1 MKKISKP
8 YLAGKEFL
16 VMRKLWNDDWMFVN
30 LPLGSTYEDMKKAAL
45 CPVTLPH
52 DWLIADTDHLY
63 ASGDGWYVK
72 TLVNEGLDD
81 CVLLDF
87 DGVYMDADVLLNG
100 EILCTHRY
108 GYTPFFVDLSGRLRP
123 GENEIAVHIRHQSPN
138 SRWYSGAGIY
148 RSVRLLSLPRR
159 HMVPDGFQVNTVRSG
174 ENWILTVEAEIAG
187 AGEELPEVTLC
198 SVSGK
203 ILAAGRMEKR
213 PSGAALSLN
222 AAEVQPW
229 SIQNPVLY
237 HLELTLGTQKE
248 VMNIGFRETEFTPDR
263 GFFLNGEHVKLHGVC
278 LHHDLGA
285 LGAAF
290 NVDAALRQL
299 QVMMDMGANAIRTSH
314 NPPAR
319 ELLEL
324 CDHMGLLVMDEL
336 YDMWEL
342 PKTDY
347 DNARFFPE
355 TYPQDVAAWVR
366 RDRCHPSVILWS
378 IGNEIYDMQASN
390 RGQMWTRLLMEEVRR
405 HDTRHAPVTF
415 ASNYMPWEG
424 AQKCADIVKLP
435 GYNYAEKYYAAHH
448 EQHPDWVIFGSETG
462 SLLASRGVYHFP
474 MKEDILSDEDL
485 QCSALLNSNTS
496 WGAKDIRRLLVDD
509 LNTPY
514 SLGQFIWSGIDYI
527 GEPTPYH
534 TRSCYFGQTDTACFP
549 KDAYYFYQAMWT
561 DRPMI
566 HIGVYWDWNE
576 GQMIDV
582 PVMTNGAWAELFLN
596 GRTLG
601 KKKVNRR
608 DPEACLPIWR
618 VPYEKGELKA
628 IAYDEAGAVLCQTV
642 RASFAEA
649 ERLTIEQ
656 KEILSQGDVAFLTV
670 SALDAAG
677 SPVENAVNR
686 VNVQIDGPG
695 VLLGVDN
702 GDSTDRDGYKTF
714 SRRLFSGKLLM
725 MIGTRVEG
733 IIRVTVTSPGLKPA
747 ETLLKVKE
755 VWEDYPMFHDLCKKE
770 KTYDGLFIRKI
781 RLKALSSTV
790 LTPEHPSVSVEANV
804 LPENAFDQPLSFRVV
819 NAQGV
824 EMPFAKVER
833 AGNRITV
840 TALGDGSAYLRA
852 AANNGY
858 PHARVLS
865 SLEITASGFGP
876 VGLNPYHFVSASLCD
891 IRVGDIGAGNEQGV
905 AFARDGESAAGFTNV
920 DFGPAGS
927 DEITLPIFALND
939 DLYRLKLWD
948 GVPGQGGRLI
958 AELPYQK
965 KSIWNT
971 YQPETWRL
979 PEALRGVHTLSFS
992 LDCKIHLKGFS
1003 FTRQSRALRYNR
1015 AGEADQLY
1023 GDSFIKEGNAVRGIG
1038 NNVTLLFRSMDFGN
1052 GGKYRLILDGAT
1064 GLTLNTVSVR
1074 IVNEQGETAVTTCAF
1089 RKSERGEQEFNLDAP
1104 SGLCEVSF
1112 VFLPGSSFDFYGFRF
1127 TL

>member
-1 MKKISKP
+1 
-8 YLAGKEFL
+8 
-16 VMRKLWNDDWMFVN
+16 MRKLWNDNWMFAN
-30 LPLGSTYEDMKKAAL
+30 LSLGSSYEDMKKAAL

-52 DWLIADTDHLY
+52 DWLIANTDDLY

-72 TLVNEGLDD
+72 TLVNEGLDA
-81 CVLLDF
+81 CILLDF

-100 EILCTHRY
+100 ETVCTHCY
-108 GYTPFFVDLSGRLRP
+108 GYTPFFADLSGRLMP

-148 RSVRLLSLPRR
+148 RSVRLLSLPKR
-159 HMVPDGFQVNTVRSG
+159 HMTPDGFQVNTVRNG
-174 ENWILTVEAEIAG
+174 EAWVLTVEAEITG
-187 AGEELPEVTLC
+187 EGEETPQITLYSPE
-198 SVSGK
+198 GK
-203 ILAAGRMEKR
+203 MLAQCRMEKTDA
-213 PSGAALSLN
+213 GAALSLTLSDI
-222 AAEVQPW
+222 QPW
-229 SIQNPVLY
+229 SVQAPVLY
-237 HLELTLGTQKE
+237 KLELTLGNQTE
-248 VMNIGFRETEFTPDR
+248 TMNVGFRETLFTPDK
-263 GFFLNGEHVKLHGVC
+263 GCFLNGEPVKLHGVC

-290 NVDAALRQL
+290 NIDAARRQL
-299 QVMMDMGANAIRTSH
+299 QVVQNMGVNAVRTSH

-319 ELLEL
+319 ELLDL
-324 CDHMGLLVMDEL
+324 CDEMGLLVMDEL

-342 PKTDY
+342 PKTEY

-378 IGNEIYDMQASN
+378 IGNEIYDMQASD
-390 RGQMWTRLLMEEVRR
+390 RGQMWTRLLMEEVRK
-405 HDTRHAPVTF
+405 HDTRHAAVTF

-534 TRSCYFGQTDTACFP
+534 TRNCYFGQTDTACFP

-561 DRPMI
+561 DEPMI

-576 GQMIDV
+576 GQIIDV
-582 PVMTNGAWAELFLN
+582 PVMTNGAFAELFLN
-596 GRTLG
+596 GRSLG
-601 KKKVNRR
+601 KKQVDRR

-618 VPYEKGELKA
+618 VAYEKGELKA
-628 IAYDEAGAVLCQTV
+628 CAYDQEGTLLCETV
-642 RASFAEA
+642 RSSFGEPEA
-649 ERLTIEQ
+649 LMLE
-656 KEILSQGDVAFLTV
+656 GDAQITPGHMAFLTV
-670 SALDAAG
+670 WAKDKAG
-677 SPVENAVNR
+677 NPVENAVDR
-686 VNVQIDGPG
+686 VQVEIDGPG
-695 VLLGVDN
+695 MLLGMDN
-702 GDSTDRDGYKTF
+702 GDSTDRDGYKTY
-714 SRRLFSGKLLM
+714 SRRLFSGKLLIM
-725 MIGTRVEG
+725 VGAQEAG
-733 IIRVTVTSPGLKPA
+733 SIRVRAAAPGLKPA
-747 ETLLKVKE
+747 ELLLTVGE
-755 VWEDYPMFHDLCKKE
+755 STEDEPLRFPDLCRKDE
-770 KTYDGLFIRKI
+770 TDEGFFIRRI
-781 RLKALSSTV
+781 DLKALSSTA
-790 LTPEHPSVSVEANV
+790 LTPNHPSVEIEASV
-804 LPENAFDQPLSFRVV
+804 LPEKAFPQPLSFRVV

-824 EMPFAKVER
+824 EMPFAKVDR

-840 TALGDGSAYLRA
+840 SALGDGSAYLRA
-852 AANNGY
+852 TANNGY

-876 VGLNPYHFVSASLCD
+876 VGLNPYNFVSASLCD
-891 IRVGDIGAGNEQGV
+891 IRIGDIGAGNEQGV

-958 AELPYQK
+958 CELPYQK

-979 PEALRGVHTLSFS
+979 PEALRGVHTLTFS

-1023 GDSFIKEGNAVRGIG
+1023 GDNFIKEGNAVKGIG

-1052 GGKYRLILDGAT
+1052 GGKYRLTLDGAT
-1064 GLTLNTVSVR
+1064 ALPVNTVSLRV
-1074 IVNEQGETAVTTCAF
+1074 VNERGETAVTTCAF
-1089 RKSERGEQEFNLDAP
+1089 QKSERGEQSFAVDAP

-1112 VFLPGSSFDFYGFRF
+1112 VFLPGSSFDFYGFQF
-1127 TL
+1127 AL

>member
-1 MKKISKP
+1 
-8 YLAGKEFL
+8 
-16 VMRKLWNDDWMFVN
+16 MRMIWNDNWMFAN
-30 LPLGSTYEDMKKAAL
+30 LPLGSTNEDMKKAAF

-52 DWLIADTDHLY
+52 DWLIAHTEDLY
-63 ASGDGWYVK
+63 ASSDGWYVK
-72 TLVNEGLDD
+72 TLVNEELDD

-100 EILCTHRY
+100 EVICTHRY
-108 GYTPFFVDLSGRLRP
+108 GYTPFFADLTGKLKP

-148 RSVRLLSLPRR
+148 RSVRLLSLPKR
-159 HMVPDGFQVNTVRSG
+159 HMTPDGLQVNTARNG
-174 ENWILTVEAEIAG
+174 ETWILTVEAEIAG
-187 AGEELPEVTLC
+187 EGEETPKVTLY
-198 SVSGK
+198 SPEEK
-203 ILAAGRMEKR
+203 ALAERCMEKTDA
-213 PSGAALSLN
+213 GAALSLTLSDI
-222 AAEVQPW
+222 QPW
-229 SIQNPVLY
+229 SVQTPVLY
-237 HLELTLGTQKE
+237 KLELTLGSQTE
-248 VMNIGFRETEFTPDR
+248 TMYVGFRETEFTADR
-263 GFFLNGEHVKLHGVC
+263 GLLLNGEQVKLHGVC

-290 NVDAALRQL
+290 NGDAARRQL
-299 QVMMDMGANAIRTSH
+299 NIMRNMGVNAIRTSH

-319 ELLEL
+319 ELLDL
-324 CDHMGLLVMDEL
+324 CDAMGLLVMDEL

-342 PKTDY
+342 PKTEY
-347 DNARFFPE
+347 DNARFFPK

-378 IGNEIYDMQASN
+378 IGNEIYDMQASD
-390 RGQMWTRLLMEEVRR
+390 RGQMWTKLLMEEVRK
-405 HDTRHAPVTF
+405 HDARHAAVTF

-435 GYNYAEKYYAAHH
+435 GYNYAEKYYEAHH

-534 TRSCYFGQTDTACFP
+534 TRNCYFGQTDTACFP

-561 DRPMI
+561 DKPMI
-566 HIGVYWDWNE
+566 HIGIYWDWNE
-576 GQMIDV
+576 GQIIDV
-582 PVMTNGAWAELFLN
+582 PVMTNGAFAELFLN
-596 GRTLG
+596 GRSLG
-601 KKKVNRR
+601 KKRVDRR
-608 DPEACLPIWR
+608 DLEACLPIWQ

-628 IAYDEAGAVLCQTV
+628 VAYDETGAALCETV
-642 RASFAEA
+642 KTSFGEAEA
-649 ERLTIEQ
+649 LTITGKTAVSRGEM
-656 KEILSQGDVAFLTV
+656 AFLTV
-670 SALDAAG
+670 SARDSAG
-677 SPVENAVNR
+677 NPVENAVNR
-686 VNVQIDGPG
+686 VHVSIDGPG
-695 VLLGVDN
+695 VLLGLDN
-702 GDSTDRDGYKTF
+702 GDSTDRDGYKTY
-714 SRRLFSGKLLM
+714 SRRLFSGKLLI
-725 MIGTRVEG
+725 MIGAQEEG
-733 IIRVTVTSPGLKPA
+733 TIRATVTSPGLQPA
-747 ETLLKVKE
+747 EMTLTAGESCAVQQPPFP
-755 VWEDYPMFHDLCKKE
+755 VLCKRE
-770 KTYDGLFIRKI
+770 ETDDGMFIRKI
-781 RLKALSSTV
+781 GLKALSSTV
-790 LTPEHPSVSVEANV
+790 LTPDHPAVVMEVSV

-824 EMPFAKVER
+824 EMPFAKVEC
-833 AGNRITV
+833 AGNRIV
-840 TALGDGSAYLRA
+840 VSALGDGSAYLRA
-852 AANNGY
+852 TAHNGY
-858 PHARVLS
+858 PHARVIS

-876 VGLNPYHFVSASLCD
+876 VGLDPYGFIAASLCD
-891 IRVGDIGAGNEQGV
+891 IRVGDIGAGNEQGI

-927 DEITLPIFALND
+927 NEITLPIFALND

-948 GVPGQGGRLI
+948 GVPGRDGRLI

-979 PEALRGVHTLSFS
+979 PEALRGVHTLTFS

-1003 FTRQSRALRYNR
+1003 FTRQSRALRYTC

-1023 GDSFIKEGNAVRGIG
+1023 GDSFIKEGNAVKRIG
-1038 NNVTLLFRSMDFGN
+1038 NNVTLLFRSMDFGD
-1052 GGKYRLILDGAT
+1052 GDKYRLILDGAT
-1064 GLTLNTVSVR
+1064 GLDLNTVSVR

-1089 RKSERGEQEFNLDAP
+1089 QKSERGEQAFELDTP

-1127 TL
+1127 ASADET